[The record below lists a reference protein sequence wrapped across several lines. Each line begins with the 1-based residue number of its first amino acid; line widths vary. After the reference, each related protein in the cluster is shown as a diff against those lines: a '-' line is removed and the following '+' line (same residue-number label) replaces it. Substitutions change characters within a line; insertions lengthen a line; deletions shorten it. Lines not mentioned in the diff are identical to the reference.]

1 MHPADI
7 FILAVIAFS
16 IWKGFRR
23 GLVREAIALLGW
35 VAGIVVALNSYES
48 LAPLLAAQIQ
58 TPSLRLAAAFLLICL
73 GIVAVMFMVGQVL
86 RSLLSA
92 LALGPAD
99 HLMGGVFG
107 FARGVL
113 ITVLAVGVLGRFF
126 HNDPWWKAAELPRA
140 LMPFAPVALSLT
152 DEVKARVRQLPRIP
166 IQSAN
171 PDH

>member
-86 RSLLSA
+86 CSLLSA
-92 LALGPAD
+92 LALGQ
-99 HLMGGVFG
+99 
-107 FARGVL
+107 
-113 ITVLAVGVLGRFF
+113 IGR
-126 HNDPWWKAAELPRA
+126 ASCRE
-140 LMPFAPVALSLT
+140 
-152 DEVKARVRQLPRIP
+152 RV
-166 IQSAN
+166 
-171 PDH
+171 